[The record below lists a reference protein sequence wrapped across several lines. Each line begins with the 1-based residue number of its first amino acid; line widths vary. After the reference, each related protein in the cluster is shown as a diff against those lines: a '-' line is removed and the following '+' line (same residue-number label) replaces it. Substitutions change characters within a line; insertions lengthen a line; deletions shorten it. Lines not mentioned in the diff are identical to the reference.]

1 MHEKAFTLS
10 HPFIYPV
17 ILSGGSGTRLWPLSR
32 ADYPKQF
39 LPLLNASSLFQE
51 SLKRVQHL
59 ANAKPPLVISNEE
72 HRFIVAEQARAI
84 NIKLSAILLEPFAKN
99 TAPAITL
106 AALYLMAT
114 GDPEGVMLVLP
125 SDHMIQNETA
135 FHEAIQVGANVAQ
148 QGKLVTFGIVP
159 TSPETGYGYI
169 EAGSLISEGALTVKE
184 FTEKPDLATAQGY
197 VDSGKHY
204 WNSGIFMFTAKALLQ
219 EITKFHPEIVAA
231 CEVAFNLKKNDLD
244 FIRIDANSF
253 KACPS
258 ISIDYAVMEKTQSGA
273 VIPLDAGWDDLGSWT
288 SVKNA
293 LTTDQHGN
301 TMQGDVISVDAKN
314 NYTHAAYR
322 LVTLLGVEDLLVI
335 ETADAVMV
343 AHQDSAQDVKKIVEI
358 LKSQNREE
366 VGANRKVYRPWG
378 DYDQVD
384 RGDKFQVKRI
394 TVKPGQKLSLQLHHH
409 RTEHW
414 VVVSG
419 TAKVHIGEDVKM
431 LKENESIFIPKETIH
446 SLENTGP
453 VDLEIIEVQ
462 TGDYLGEDDI
472 VRLDDKY
479 GRI

>member
-1 MHEKAFTLS
+1 MS

-17 ILSGGSGTRLWPLSR
+17 ILSGGSGSRLWPLSR

-39 LPLLNASSLFQE
+39 LPLLNASTLFQGT
-51 SLKRVQHL
+51 LKRVQHL
-59 ANAKPPLVISNEE
+59 ENVKSSLVICNAE

-84 NIKLSAILLEPFAKN
+84 NIKLSGILLEPFAKN

-106 AALYLMAT
+106 AALHLIANN
-114 GDPEGVMLVLP
+114 DREGVILILP
-125 SDHMIQNETA
+125 SDHTIQNESTLHA
-135 FHEAIQVGANVAQ
+135 AIKVGAKVAQ
-148 QGKLVTFGIVP
+148 QGKLVTFGILP
-159 TSPETGYGYI
+159 TRPETGYGYI
-169 EAGSLISEGALTVKE
+169 EAGTLLGEGALKVKE
-184 FTEKPDLATAQGY
+184 FAEKPDLSTAQGY
-197 VDSGKHY
+197 VDSGRHY
-204 WNSGIFMFTAKALLQ
+204 WNSGIFMFTAKAFLQ
-219 EITKFHPEIVAA
+219 EMTKFHPEIVDA
-231 CEVAFNLKKNDLD
+231 CERAFNLRGDDLD

-253 KACPS
+253 NACPS
-258 ISIDYAVMEKTQSGA
+258 ISIDCAVMEKTQSGA
-273 VIPLDAGWDDLGSWT
+273 VIPLNANWDDLGSWT

-293 LTTDQHGN
+293 LTKDQHGN
-301 TMQGDVISVDAKN
+301 TIQGDVISVDAKN
-314 NYTHAAYR
+314 NYTHAAHR

-384 RGDKFQVKRI
+384 RGNKFQVKRI

-419 TAKVHIGEDVKM
+419 TAKVQIGEDFKM
-431 LKENESIFIPKETIH
+431 LKENESIFIPRDTIH
-446 SLENTGP
+446 SLENSGP
-453 VDLEIIEVQ
+453 VDLQIIEVQ

-479 GRI
+479 SRI